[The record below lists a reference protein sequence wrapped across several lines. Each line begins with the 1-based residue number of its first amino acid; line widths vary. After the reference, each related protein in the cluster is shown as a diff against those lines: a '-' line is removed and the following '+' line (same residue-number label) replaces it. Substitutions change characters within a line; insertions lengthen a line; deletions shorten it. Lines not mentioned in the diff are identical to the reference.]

1 MSYTMR
7 LAKVVK
13 SVDDFTFGMRF
24 IRFDNFKNIL
34 FIFFSRLRMLNFAL
48 NKN

>member
-1 MSYTMR
+1 MHN
-7 LAKVVK
+7 AKVVK

-24 IRFDNFKNIL
+24 MRFDDFKFIL